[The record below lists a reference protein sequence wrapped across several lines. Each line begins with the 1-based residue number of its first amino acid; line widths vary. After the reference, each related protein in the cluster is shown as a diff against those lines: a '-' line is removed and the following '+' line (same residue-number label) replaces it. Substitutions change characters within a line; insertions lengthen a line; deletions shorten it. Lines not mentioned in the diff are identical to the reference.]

1 MKPFLWDDM
10 DPGPPGSGVRRVG
23 DLIHQEAAA
32 LLTRRPGLVSV
43 PVEPVDQVRRNL
55 RDLN

>member
-10 DPGPPGSGVRRVG
+10 VPGPPGSGFRRDG
-23 DLIHQEAAA
+23 DLIHHEAAA
-32 LLTRRPGLVSV
+32 LLTSRRGLVRV
-43 PVEPVDQVRRNL
+43 PVEPVDQVRRNI